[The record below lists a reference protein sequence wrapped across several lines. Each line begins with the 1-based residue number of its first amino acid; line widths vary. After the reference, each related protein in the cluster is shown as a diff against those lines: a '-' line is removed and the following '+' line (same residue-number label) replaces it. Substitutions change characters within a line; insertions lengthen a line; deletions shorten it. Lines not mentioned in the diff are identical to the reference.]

1 MAGFLLRI
9 DGHEFLGRFDRGIA
23 WLEAQR
29 VSEAVVVSHGAAIR
43 GWTAAR
49 VHGVTPEFAAAN
61 ALHNTGRVVIEQ
73 SANHGWELTTWV
85 SDPAL
90 PGEMGAEPADDP
102 TGAGLGELRQS
113 TQ

>member
-1 MAGFLLRI
+1 M
-9 DGHEFLGRFDRGIA
+9 
-23 WLEAQR
+23 
-29 VSEAVVVSHGAAIR
+29 VSHGAAIR

-73 SANHGWELTTWV
+73 SADQGWELVSWI

-90 PGEMGAEPADDP
+90 PIDTGAEPADDP

-113 TQ
+113 TH